1 MNSASWTESHSN
13 SITRV
18 SSRKSC
24 KSSESI
30 QRMSIKHIFS
40 SEKRNDSQYTHTQR
54 PIFIYLYIEN
64 ERFIAR
70 HRINPTHHKR
80 LLHTTAADH
89 GRQTNYI
96 RWPTIERKKRE
107 RERSKRGLVTDTNGF
122 GSNASANDD
131 ERGL

>member
-1 MNSASWTESHSN
+1 MNSASWTESRSN

-24 KSSESI
+24 KSSNVCLLN
-30 QRMSIKHIFS
+30 IFS
-40 SEKRNDSQYTHTQR
+40 HPKRETTRSTHTHSDQFLYTCISRTRDLSLAIVSIR
-54 PIFIYLYIEN
+54 PITNVCCTRPLPITED
-64 ERFIAR
+64 
-70 HRINPTHHKR
+70 KR
-80 LLHTTAADH
+80 TTFG
-89 GRQTNYI
+89 GR
-96 RWPTIERKKRE
+96 PSKEKRE